1 MRHTAVLLGL
11 ALVVLAGCD
20 SKSPPVPVPDQLTL
34 ATLPAG
40 LQPGQTVEV
49 QVTARDQNNRT
60 VPGASISWTVT
71 GGAVDPATS
80 VTNDNGVAQTAWTLG
95 TAGSQSLAAR
105 AGGKEAVLTVEV
117 IVPCEP
123 TGDRIALEPGE
134 SVVLT
139 GSAARCNELTAG
151 GRYLISVF
159 NASTSAANVTA
170 FTLRGT
176 AAGASAEPALA
187 ALFADPAPSPLQ
199 RVDRATPAE
208 AAHMRLLEAN
218 RRIAQE
224 LAGRVPDM
232 TPALSRAIEPSVA
245 PGEVRTFRIPNLDN
259 STEAYCDDYISVVA
273 RAAYVG
279 QKAVVWEDTLS
290 PLKGTIDA
298 GWAQLGQEVDQV
310 MIPILVDYFGDPLIY
325 NTARS
330 GNGLLFMLFS
340 RQVNNM
346 KAAVAGFVFS
356 GDFLP
361 RGQGQY
367 PQGCP
372 SSDETE
378 IFYARVPTLPGSG
391 YDGDATNSTV
401 PNFMRSMRSTVI
413 HEIKHLTSYARK
425 IWNVYGTTAQPNF
438 EENWLE
444 EATARLSEEFYARA
458 LFGYGQGENVKYEDS
473 VWCEVR
479 VGVPGF
485 PECDPYASIMLK
497 HFFNL
502 NSYLKAPEQLT
513 PLGSTTP
520 PGSTGPKDAS
530 FYGSGWSLVRWA
542 MDHSGMTEV
551 AFSKALVEEP
561 SLRGVANLVA
571 RTGRPFPDMLA
582 DWTLS
587 LAMDDHPLGIIPARA
602 QLTHPSWD
610 LRDIYR
616 GFNTDFGRRND
627 LPFPTPWP
635 LVPRSV
641 AGRAFAVTVPGLRG
655 GSGSFFDL
663 SAPAGRQLVELQSA
677 GGGVPAATLGL
688 SIVRIQ

>member
-1 MRHTAVLLGL
+1 MRYITLLLGL

-49 QVTARDQNNRT
+49 RVTARAQNNRT
-60 VPGASISWTVT
+60 VPGASISWAVT

-80 VTNDNGVAQTAWTLG
+80 VTNGNGVAQTTWTLG
-95 TAGSQSLAAR
+95 TAGSQSLTAR
-105 AGGKEAVLTVEV
+105 AGDKEAVVTVEV

-123 TGDRIALEPGE
+123 TGDGIALGPGE

-159 NASTSAANVTA
+159 NASTSAANVTG

-176 AAGASAEPALA
+176 ATGASAEPALA
-187 ALFADPAPSPLQ
+187 ALSGDPAYSPL
-199 RVDRATPAE
+199 RHVDRATRAE

-224 LAGRVPDM
+224 LSGREPDM
-232 TPALSRAIEPSVA
+232 TRALSQAVEPSVA
-245 PGEVRTFRIPNLDN
+245 PGEIRTFRIPNLDS
-259 STEAYCDDYISVVA
+259 STQAFCTDYISVTA

-279 QKAVVWEDTLS
+279 DRAVVWEDTVS

-298 GWAQLGQEVDQV
+298 TWVQLGQEVDLV

-325 NTARS
+325 NKARS
-330 GNGLLFMLFS
+330 GNGRLFMLFS

-346 KAAVAGFVFS
+346 EASVAGFVFS
-356 GDFLP
+356 GDFY
-361 RGQGQY
+361 RRD
-367 PQGCP
+367 QGCP

-378 IFYARVPTLPGSG
+378 IFYARIPTLPGSD

-401 PNFMRSMRSTVI
+401 PQFMWSMRSTVM
-413 HEIKHLTSYARK
+413 HEIKHLAAYARK
-425 IWNVYGTTAQPNF
+425 IWNVEGTTAQPNF
-438 EENWLE
+438 EESWLE

-479 VGVPGF
+479 VGANWPQ
-485 PECDPYASIMLK
+485 CDPYPSIMQK
-497 HFFNL
+497 HFANL
-502 NSYLKAPEQLT
+502 NSYLKAPELLT
-513 PLGSTTP
+513 PLGP
-520 PGSTGPKDAS
+520 TGAQDAT

-542 MDHSGMTEV
+542 MDHSGMTEA
-551 AFSKALVEEP
+551 AFSKAIVEEP

-587 LAMDDHPLGIIPARA
+587 LAVDDHPLGVIPARA
-602 QLTHPSWD
+602 QLTQPSWD

-616 GFNTDFGRRND
+616 GLNADFGNREGS
-627 LPFPTPWP
+627 PFSSPWP

-641 AGRAFAVTVPGLRG
+641 AGNAFSVTVAGLRG

-663 SAPAGRQLVELQSA
+663 SAPAGSQLVELQSA